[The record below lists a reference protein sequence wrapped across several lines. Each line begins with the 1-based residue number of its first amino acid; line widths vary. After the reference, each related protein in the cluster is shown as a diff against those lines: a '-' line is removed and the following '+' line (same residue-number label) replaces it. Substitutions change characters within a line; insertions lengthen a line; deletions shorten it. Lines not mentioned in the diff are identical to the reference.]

1 MFEAVQDKK
10 DASTSRLWVSMLIV
24 VVLAVVGTVI
34 YMMSKGPAKG
44 PASGAAAVAAP
55 TNADAVKDLKIVR
68 ATMGKDRDGMTALW
82 SVTLEN
88 KSETYTYSGIRY
100 EASYIG
106 ADNAPVLVNRGGRP
120 RVPPAPVEEDAAA
133 ARKPFKRRGGPR
145 SPWPGRIGSSAR
157 SGSYALSEG

>member
-1 MFEAVQDKK
+1 MFEAVEDKK
-10 DASTSRLWVSMLIV
+10 EASTSRLWVSILIV

-34 YMMSKGPAKG
+34 YMMSKAPAKG

-106 ADNAPVLVNRGGRP
+106 ADNNAVLVNQGAISMTIGPGEQRSSEIRDTLYPAATAWYKFRITGGT
-120 RVPPAPVEEDAAA
+120 PAI
-133 ARKPFKRRGGPR
+133 R
-145 SPWPGRIGSSAR
+145 
-157 SGSYALSEG
+157 